1 MIQYLVNYADVSF
14 DAVTL
19 NVAENLNEYDVYC
32 YHITIDKASTVVL

>member
-19 NVAENLNEYDVYC
+19 NVAENLNGYVSFY
-32 YHITIDKASTVVL
+32 